1 MTIVSAKRKGPPL
14 RGSGKQSW
22 AVEAI
27 ALAKTF
33 PRDVQA
39 AKDITLHAEAGE
51 IVGIVGPNGAG
62 KSTTLKMLATL
73 LRPTSGTAWI
83 NGIPL
88 EDGRR
93 IRSLLGI
100 ALQEVGLDPL
110 MYGREHFEFQA
121 AINRVDRRSAR
132 SRTDYLS
139 ERLDLTAYLD
149 RRVGAYSG
157 GTQRR
162 LALALALLSQPE
174 VVILDEPTAGLDPH
188 ARRTV
193 WEMARELKS
202 ANRTLLFSTQYLE
215 EADSLCDRIYL
226 IDQGVIVADGSPDAL
241 KENLAKGS
249 NVSASDVSLDDVF
262 IHHTRYRLE
271 PEPLERATMDLGTRM
286 HRGGGKRW
294 K

>member
-1 MTIVSAKRKGPPL
+1 
-14 RGSGKQSW
+14 
-22 AVEAI
+22 
-27 ALAKTF
+27 
-33 PRDVQA
+33 
-39 AKDITLHAEAGE
+39 
-51 IVGIVGPNGAG
+51 
-62 KSTTLKMLATL
+62 MLATL

-88 EDGRR
+88 DEDRR
-93 IRSLLGI
+93 IRPLLGV

-110 MYGREHFEFQA
+110 MYGREHFTFQA

-132 SRTDYLS
+132 ARTEYLAD
-139 ERLDLTAYLD
+139 RLDLTAYLD
-149 RRVGAYSG
+149 RQVGAYSG

-162 LALALALLSQPE
+162 LALALALLAEPE
-174 VVILDEPTAGLDPH
+174 VVILDEPTAGLDPR

-193 WEMARELKS
+193 WGMARELKE
-202 ANRTLLFSTQYLE
+202 AERTLVFSTQYLE

-226 IDQGVIVADGSPDAL
+226 IDQGVIVADGSPQAL
-241 KENLAKGS
+241 KEDVARRS
-249 NVSASDVSLDDVF
+249 NVSASKVSLDDVF
-262 IHHTRYRLE
+262 IHYTSYRLE